1 VVSARAH
8 ATETFDAVVIGSGFG
23 GAVSACRLAEAGLEV
38 LVLERGRAYPPGSFP
53 RTPRTLRDTGF
64 WDPDDPGE
72 PRHGLFESWSFDG
85 LAALTAA
92 GLGGGS
98 LIYANVMLR
107 KDPSTFVREDLRDGG
122 HERWPIGYDELA
134 EHYTAAEAVIA
145 PEPYPERHRGLPKT
159 RAVHDALQE
168 LGLPVSFPPL
178 AIRFGE
184 GPRRELRGEPENL
197 HGAPRLTCRLCGEC
211 DVGCNDGAK
220 STLDFTYL
228 SRAWR
233 AGARIRT
240 LCEAR
245 ALRRVPAADGGGY
258 EVGYRQH
265 AAGRDDAPE
274 HLLDPSTAAVGRVRA
289 RIVVVAG
296 GTFGSTKLLLANRA
310 ALPGLS
316 PALGT
321 RFSSNGD
328 LLSFARDT
336 RREDGDGWRYLDPSA
351 GPVITV
357 MARVPDEDSPS
368 GREHLIQDAG
378 SPAFV
383 EWLWHALELPED
395 LLHLAPTAWRRTAQR
410 LRGRRDTHL
419 GAELAQAL
427 GSARSSAAMLPLLAM
442 GRDTP
447 QGHLRMRGDT
457 LDLDWDKAGSGGYY
471 DALEA
476 SCRALAERLGGEFVD
491 RLPLTPLRLI
501 TVHPLGGCPM
511 ADGWDE
517 GVVDSHG
524 EVFGHRGLFVAD
536 GSVMPGAVGANASLT
551 IAAVAERASARMI
564 ERARA

>member
-1 VVSARAH
+1 VASERA
-8 ATETFDAVVIGSGFG
+8 AETFDAVVIGSGFG
-23 GAVSACRLAEAGLEV
+23 GAVSACRLAEAGLKV

-64 WDPDDPGE
+64 WDPADPAGA
-72 PRHGLFESWSFDG
+72 RHGLFESWSFDG

-122 HERWPIGYDELA
+122 RERWPIGYEDLA
-134 EHYTAAEAVIA
+134 EHYRTAEEVIA
-145 PEPYPERHRGLPKT
+145 PEAYPVRNRGLPKT
-159 RAVHDALQE
+159 RAMHEALDE
-168 LGLPVSFPPL
+168 LGLPVSYPPL
-178 AIRFGE
+178 AIRFGD

-197 HGAPRLTCRLCGEC
+197 HRAPRLTCRLCGEC

-245 ALRRVPAADGGGY
+245 AIRPLGAGEGEGY
-258 EVGYRQH
+258 EVAYRQH
-265 AAGRDDAPE
+265 AAGRDGQPE
-274 HLLDPSTAAVGRVRA
+274 HLLDPSPAAAGRVRA
-289 RIVVVAG
+289 RILVIAG
-296 GTFGSTKLLLANRA
+296 GTFGSTRLLLANRA

-328 LLSFARDT
+328 LLSFVRDART
-336 RREDGDGWRYLDPSA
+336 RDGNGWRHLDPSA

-395 LLHLAPTAWRRTAQR
+395 LLHMAPTAWRRTVQR
-410 LRGRRDTHL
+410 LRGRRDTQL
-419 GAELAQAL
+419 GGELAQAL
-427 GSARSSAAMLPLLAM
+427 GSTRSSASMLPLLAM

-447 QGHLRMRGDT
+447 QGRLRMRGET
-457 LDLDWDKAGSGGYY
+457 LELDWDKDGSGDYY

-476 SCRALAERLGGEFVD
+476 SCRQVAERLGGEFVD
-491 RLPLTPLRLI
+491 RLPFTPLRLI

-511 ADGWDE
+511 ADAWDE

-536 GSVMPGAVGANASLT
+536 GSVMPGAVGANPSLT
-551 IAAVAERASARMI
+551 IAAFAERASARMI
-564 ERARA
+564 QRAGA